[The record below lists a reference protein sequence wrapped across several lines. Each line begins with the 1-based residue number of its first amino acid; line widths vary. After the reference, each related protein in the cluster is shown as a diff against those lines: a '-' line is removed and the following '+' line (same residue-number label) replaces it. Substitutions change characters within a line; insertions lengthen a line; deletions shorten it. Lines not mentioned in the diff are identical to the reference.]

1 MAATRPAACVMGWP
15 VKHSRAP
22 IIHGYWIEK
31 HHLDVDFRL
40 EAVRPEDFPDFLAH
54 LGERGYVGGSATMP
68 HKEMALKLTEPDARA
83 TAIGAANVIWLDNGK
98 LRSTNSDVVGFIAA
112 LDEAAPQWDR
122 NAGKAVVF
130 GAGGAARA
138 VVHGLLERGVGRIH
152 LHNRTFAKAQAFR
165 ERFGERVVPTTSED
179 VPSALRDAALVVN
192 AASFG
197 MVGYPELDIDLA
209 DVRDDA
215 VVSDVV
221 YVPLETG
228 LLKRAR
234 ARGLRV
240 SDGLAMLLHQGCGC
254 FEKWFGIHPVVTAE
268 QRARVEEALRH
279 A

>member
-15 VKHSRAP
+15 VKQSRAP

-31 HHLDVDFRL
+31 HGLDADFRL
-40 EAVRPEDFPDFLAH
+40 EAVRPEDFPEFLSR

-112 LDEAAPQWDR
+112 LDESAPGWDR
-122 NAGKAVVF
+122 RAEKAVVF
-130 GAGGAARA
+130 GAGGAARS
-138 VVHGLLERGVGRIH
+138 VVYGLQERGVPLIH
-152 LHNRTFAKAQAFR
+152 VHNRTLAKA
-165 ERFGERVVPTTSED
+165 E
-179 VPSALRDAALVVN
+179 ALRDRFGPNVIPTTEKDLPAALDGAGLVVN

-197 MVGYPELDIDLA
+197 MVGYPDLDVDLA
-209 DVRDDA
+209 AVRDDA
-215 VVSDVV
+215 VVADVV

-234 ARGLRV
+234 ARGLAV
-240 SDGLAMLLHQGCGC
+240 SDGLGMLLHQGVGC
-254 FEKWFGIHPVVTAE
+254 FEKWFGVRPVVTPDL
-268 QRARVEEALRH
+268 RARVEQALRP
-279 A
+279 